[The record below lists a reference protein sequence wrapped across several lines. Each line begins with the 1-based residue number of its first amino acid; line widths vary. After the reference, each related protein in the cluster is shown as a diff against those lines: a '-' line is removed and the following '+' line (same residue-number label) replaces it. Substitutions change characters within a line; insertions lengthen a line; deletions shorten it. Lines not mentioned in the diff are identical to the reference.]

1 MDQGNSTAYQTDGAS
16 PLYQRVSVALGA
28 HDVSFSQ
35 RAAVRDAL
43 GAIPENERD
52 SMTWD
57 ELPQEARD
65 AIEACEAEPRSSWE
79 DPLDVPDDT
88 SYMD

>member
-1 MDQGNSTAYQTDGAS
+1 MGQEYDTRYDSMAVS
-16 PLYQRVSVALGA
+16 PLFHRINLAMGA

-35 RAAVRDAL
+35 RVAVRDAL
-43 GAIPENERD
+43 DKVPED
-52 SMTWD
+52 QIDGLTW
-57 ELPQEARD
+57 EKLPQEARD

>member
-1 MDQGNSTAYQTDGAS
+1 MDQANTTAYQTDGVS

-35 RAAVRDAL
+35 RRAVRDAM
-43 GAIPENERD
+43 GAIPEDERE
-52 SMTWD
+52 SVTW
-57 ELPQEARD
+57 EQLPQEARA

-88 SYMD
+88 SYLN